1 VAQKFRWGIAV
12 LILAISVFANS
23 WLQYYGQSEIRDVAK
38 TKDGILWAA
47 LGHGLQE
54 RLANGQA
61 KVYAPG
67 NNGLGAADFVQVF
80 ALPSGDIIAAS
91 GNGILVRKNKNSN
104 NFETISSSYVEKK
117 RSLLRGLG
125 QIAENIL
132 ILPFGNSLSFFD
144 YSASRSVITLTQLGS
159 SSLEE
164 YAIKRV
170 AVKEDTIWVDLE
182 SFVWKRRI
190 NWGEIHKDNFL
201 ADPNSWI
208 EAKDKK
214 IPFAEVPKPAES
226 AIVNFSVERVKTVS
240 LISGKY
246 AIAWDYASFSKMQH
260 GNWSEAYKA
269 NQSVH
274 GDDQKSYLTKSLAL
288 LPNENFAA
296 GMWGPGILTYDN
308 TMLQN
313 GWFHST
319 NSRNACPTEFS
330 NTAQGYTL
338 AQGLVAAPDF
348 SGYIF
353 SYVSE
358 NNYGLGFADYSG
370 KSPASCSKADSASS
384 PVAFSIIALEN
395 KFGIWEIY
403 AAWRSSLESTSGGV
417 DFYEVL
423 NPKNFRPVLKKK
435 WNLPF
440 GSPIDFAFDSRGI
453 LWAVS
458 QSEIFYLDKENDE
471 WKKPSSI
478 RGFSGGTI
486 SALETDAQNG
496 LWVATLGDGAYFFSQ
511 ASDSPDSLR
520 AKQFKVK
527 DGLLSEFVYDI
538 AIDTVI
544 GRVYFANDLGLS
556 IYITA
561 QVRNGQNHMQDG
573 APKTIAYP
581 NPFRPGQHNTVT
593 IDYITEKSSVYII
606 DSFGKRVRFFKGSE
620 LKGGAAIWD
629 GKNESGKIVAPGVY
643 HYIASDGKN
652 VAKGKI
658 LVDR

>member
-1 VAQKFRWGIAV
+1 LAV
-12 LILAISVFANS
+12 SAFANG
-23 WLQYYGQSEIRDVAK
+23 WLQYYGQNEVRDVAK

-54 RLANGQA
+54 RSANGQA
-61 KVYAPG
+61 KVYTPG
-67 NNGLGAADFVQVF
+67 NNGLEAADFVQLF

-91 GNGILVRKNKNSN
+91 RSGILVKKNRNSGM
-104 NFETISSSYVEKK
+104 FETVSSSYVEKK

-132 ILPFGNSLSFFD
+132 ILPFNNSLSFFD
-144 YSASRSVITLTQLGS
+144 YSAIRSVITLTQLGA

-170 AVKEDTIWVDLE
+170 AVKEDTVWVDLE

-190 NWGEIHKDNFL
+190 SWSEIHKDNFL

-208 EAKDKK
+208 EVKDKK
-214 IPFAEVPKPAES
+214 ILFAEEPKPTES
-226 AIVNFSVERVKTVS
+226 AIVNFPMERVKTVS

-260 GNWSEAYKA
+260 GNWSEAHKA
-269 NQSVH
+269 NQSDY
-274 GDDQKSYLTKSLAL
+274 GDDQKNYITKSLAL
-288 LPNENFAA
+288 LHNENFAA
-296 GMWGPGILTYDN
+296 GMWGSGVFTYDN
-308 TMLQN
+308 TMLKT

-319 NSRNACPTEFS
+319 TSKNTCPTEFS
-330 NTAQGYTL
+330 NVAQGYTL
-338 AQGLVAAPDF
+338 VQGLVAAPDF

-353 SYVSE
+353 SHVSE
-358 NNYGLGFADYSG
+358 NNYGLGFVDYSG
-370 KSPASCSKADSASS
+370 KSPAICSKADSASS
-384 PVAFSIIALEN
+384 PVAFSIIAGEN
-395 KFGIWEIY
+395 KSGIWEIY
-403 AAWRSSLESTSGGV
+403 VSWRSSLTSSDGGV
-417 DFYEVL
+417 DFYEVS
-423 NPKNFRPVLKKK
+423 NPKDFRPVLKKK
-435 WNLPF
+435 WDLPF

-458 QSEIFYLDKENDE
+458 QSEIFYLEKENGA
-471 WKKPSSI
+471 WQKPVSI

-496 LWVATLGDGAYFFSQ
+496 LWVATLGNGAYFFSQ

-527 DGLLSEFVYDI
+527 DGLLSEQVYDI
-538 AIDTVI
+538 AIDTI
-544 GRVYFANDLGLS
+544 AGRVYFANDLGIS
-556 IYITA
+556 VYITT
-561 QVRNGQNHMQDG
+561 QVRSGKNHMQDG

-581 NPFRPGQHNTVT
+581 NPFRPREHSSVT
-593 IDYITEKSSVYII
+593 IDYITEKSSVYIL

-620 LKGGAAIWD
+620 LKGGAAVWD
-629 GKNESGKIVAPGVY
+629 GKNESGKTVAPGVY
-643 HYIASDGKN
+643 HYIAADGKK

-658 LVDR
+658 IVER